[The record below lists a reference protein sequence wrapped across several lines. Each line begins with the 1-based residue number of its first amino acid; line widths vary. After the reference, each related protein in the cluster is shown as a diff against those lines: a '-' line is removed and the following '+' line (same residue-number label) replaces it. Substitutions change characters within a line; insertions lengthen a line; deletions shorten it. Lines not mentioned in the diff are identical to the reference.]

1 MNPYI
6 YEKMLEEKRD
16 QMLREAA
23 RTRLIRQSHVNHPPL
38 RITLVLWLAKIL
50 IRIGEKMRSKYADCL
65 QPETK
70 GSEQL
75 CTQKQ

>member
-23 RTRLIRQSHVNHPPL
+23 RTKLIRQTHVNDPPL
-38 RITLVLWLAKIL
+38 RITLVLWLAKNL
-50 IRIGEKMRSKYADCL
+50 IRIGEGIRSKYADCL

-70 GSEQL
+70 SSEQL